1 MPSDGDEPRRRG
13 RNTRNASQSQRAAT
27 PVPERGRTIGSRRA
41 GARPSQA
48 VAPSGDLARPRRGS
62 LGEEIRATARPAK
75 ADEALRSFEQAVALA
90 ERGRDDAAVRAA
102 QTAKGC
108 APRSGAVR
116 EVLGIALYRTGR
128 YREALQ
134 ELRAYRRMTGRR
146 DQNHLIADCHRALG
160 APDKALEPVRE
171 ALEARIPEEARVE
184 AAVVGASAL
193 ADLGRFSEALGMLR
207 AVGVHGAVKP
217 FVLRLWYTTGDVLQ
231 RAGRGREA

>member
-116 EVLGIALYRTGR
+116 E
-128 YREALQ
+128 ALQ
-134 ELRAYRRMTGRR
+134 ELRAYRRMTGRS